1 MSTGGRKMRRLW
13 EKSLILIFCLYN
25 TFNINPHGNLVYCFL
40 ISIIFSIGL
49 DLIKND
55 RMKIIIYI
63 SFLILCFYNTL
74 FIFYIPLILYN
85 MYMDFGIYS
94 LIVLPFIF
102 MDFSPV
108 NLFFS
113 IISTYLG
120 AMTKKYNLLLQ
131 ENKIVRDELK
141 EDTLYLQKYNEQLKI
156 DREKNIQIAILTER
170 NRIARELH
178 DSIGHGIS
186 SSILQVE
193 ALKFISTEDKVLR
206 KLNTLQETLKRGMD
220 DIRKSIHNLYNESLD
235 LERQIEKLSNETPNL
250 DIEFIYGIEGDLSYD
265 LKFDILSVVR
275 EGITNCV
282 KHSNASKMKISVLEQ
297 PKFYTIIIKDNGSNF
312 SKDSMPSNKGIGL
325 ISIKEIAYKY
335 NGFVNFKFDEGF
347 KIHLTLMKGNGYD
360 GYQAVKL
367 YKKHKADLILMDI
380 RMEGLNGIDATREIL
395 KIDPDARILL
405 ITTFQDDEY
414 ISSALSLGCKG
425 YILKQNIKGIIPA
438 INAVYSG
445 NLVFD
450 SKIVSNIKKYSRK
463 DEIDIDLS
471 ERELDILLLVA
482 EGLNNK
488 EIAEKLFLSEGTV
501 RNYISNMLDKLS
513 LRDRT
518 QLAVYYYKR
527 KYGVEE

>member
-1 MSTGGRKMRRLW
+1 
-13 EKSLILIFCLYN
+13 
-25 TFNINPHGNLVYCFL
+25 
-40 ISIIFSIGL
+40 
-49 DLIKND
+49 
-55 RMKIIIYI
+55 
-63 SFLILCFYNTL
+63 
-74 FIFYIPLILYN
+74 
-85 MYMDFGIYS
+85 
-94 LIVLPFIF
+94 
-102 MDFSPV
+102 
-108 NLFFS
+108 
-113 IISTYLG
+113 
-120 AMTKKYNLLLQ
+120 
-131 ENKIVRDELK
+131 
-141 EDTLYLQKYNEQLKI
+141 
-156 DREKNIQIAILTER
+156 
-170 NRIARELH
+170 
-178 DSIGHGIS
+178 
-186 SSILQVE
+186 
-193 ALKFISTEDKVLR
+193 
-206 KLNTLQETLKRGMD
+206 
-220 DIRKSIHNLYNESLD
+220 
-235 LERQIEKLSNETPNL
+235 
-250 DIEFIYGIEGDLSYD
+250 
-265 LKFDILSVVR
+265 
-275 EGITNCV
+275 
-282 KHSNASKMKISVLEQ
+282 
-297 PKFYTIIIKDNGSNF
+297 
-312 SKDSMPSNKGIGL
+312 
-325 ISIKEIAYKY
+325 
-335 NGFVNFKFDEGF
+335 
-347 KIHLTLMKGNGYD
+347 MKGNGYD

-380 RMEGLNGIDATREIL
+380 RMEGLNGIGATREIL

-488 EIAEKLFLSEGTV
+488 EIAGKLFLSEGTV